1 MSSMDYK
8 AAYERQKKAREQA
21 EKQLEDKS
29 RELYEANQS
38 LMLAYNRVKDQ
49 KSQILHQEKLA
60 TIGQLAAGVAHE
72 INNPTGF
79 VKSNLNSLSVY
90 VNHLKNAITSYESL
104 IVSIAGGEASVSP
117 QIEAIRNE
125 FDIAYV
131 VEDSEPL
138 LKESIDGLDRI
149 KKIVEMLKDFARPDT
164 AEDES
169 FSINECIQKTLHLV
183 HNEIKYK
190 ADVKLHLEHLP
201 EIKGK
206 PGAISQ
212 VILNLLVNAADAIQD
227 YGVIEVISCIK
238 NQEIKVTV
246 KDNGEGIPQTHITR
260 IFDPFFTTKDVG
272 KGTGL
277 GLAVSHSIIKNH
289 GGRLS
294 VDSKEGEGS
303 SICIHL
309 PIPEV
314 S

>member
-29 RELYEANQS
+29 RELYEVNQS
-38 LMLAYNRVKDQ
+38 LMLAYNRMKDQ

-72 INNPTGF
+72 VNNPTGF

-90 VNHLKNAITSYESL
+90 VNSLKKAIISYESL
-104 IVSIAGGEASVSP
+104 IVSVGGEASVSSR
-117 QIEAIRNE
+117 IEAIRNE
-125 FDIAYV
+125 FDITYV
-131 VEDSEPL
+131 IEDSEPL

-164 AEDES
+164 GEDES

-206 PGAISQ
+206 PGAVSQ
-212 VILNLLVNAADAIQD
+212 VILNLLVNAADAIKD
-227 YGVIEVISCIK
+227 YGIVEVTSGIR

-246 KDNGEGIPQTHITR
+246 KDNGEGIPQNHITR

-309 PIPEV
+309 PLPE
-314 S
+314 SS

>member
-8 AAYERQKKAREQA
+8 AAYERQKAAREQA
-21 EKQLEDKS
+21 EQHLEDKS

-38 LMLAYNRVKDQ
+38 LLLAYNRLRDQ

-79 VKSNLNSLSVY
+79 VKSNLNSLTSY
-90 VNHLKNAITSYESL
+90 LSKLQTAIESYESL
-104 IVSIAGGEASVSP
+104 IVSMAEGDRPAVTR
-117 QIEAIRNE
+117 IEDIRRE
-125 FDIAYV
+125 CDVAYIL
-131 VEDSEPL
+131 EDAHPL
-138 LKESIDGLDRI
+138 LNESIEGLDRI
-149 KKIVEMLKDFARPDT
+149 QKIVEMLKNFSRPDKN
-164 AEDES
+164 EDEK
-169 FSINECIQKTLHLV
+169 FSINECIQNTLHLV

-190 ADVKLHLEHLP
+190 ADVKLHMEHLP
-201 EIKGK
+201 EVTGK

-212 VILNLLVNAADAIQD
+212 VILNLLVNAADAIE
-227 YGVIEVISCIK
+227 GFGNIEVNSCIK
-238 NQEIKVTV
+238 NDEIKVTV
-246 KDNGEGIPQTHITR
+246 KDNGQGIPQNHITR

-277 GLAVSHSIIKNH
+277 GLAVSRSIVKNH

-309 PIPEV
+309 PMPGDA
-314 S
+314 